1 MVWQGVGMA
10 ISSLSGVLSP
20 AQIAIV
26 QQARALVARPQV
38 PQAAAEP
45 PRGRGP
51 EPAQRTAQ
59 PSPPRGRGSIINIT
73 V

>member
-1 MVWQGVGMA
+1 MA

-26 QQARALVARPQV
+26 QQARALVARPQM
-38 PQAAAEP
+38 PQAAASLPQEA
-45 PRGRGP
+45 GP
-51 EPAQRTAQ
+51 ERGQRAAQ
-59 PSPPRGRGSIINIT
+59 PTPPRGRGSIINIT

>member
-1 MVWQGVGMA
+1 MA

-38 PQAAAEP
+38 PQAAAAP
-45 PRGRGP
+45 PQERGP
-51 EPAQRTAQ
+51 ERAPRAAQ
-59 PSPPRGRGSIINIT
+59 PAPPRGRGSIINIT